1 MKPKGLIEVAGW
13 LGVLLV
19 LTAYALNIFSVLD
32 SSSVTYQALNAL
44 GAIGII
50 IDGVAKKDAQPVVL
64 NIIWLLIAGV
74 AIISSL

>member
-32 SSSVTYQALNAL
+32 SSSVTYQSLNAL